1 MIKNGEPFGLI
12 SRTSDELDVR
22 VDKLH
27 VNGTPSQFKFDVDG
41 NSRVE
46 NLVVSGSIV
55 FQQPQSLGN
64 ATFEDIVVNRTARF
78 TSTGVDP
85 VTGLSTNYNMI
96 HSAGISQLR

>member
-1 MIKNGEPFGLI
+1 METFGLI

-27 VNGTPSQFKFDVDG
+27 VNTTSDSNFVFDVDG

-78 TSTGVDP
+78 TMTGVDP

-96 HSAGISQLR
+96 IFWYLPT